1 MSRTGGETSL
11 AVIVSKAPHALQKLA
26 GDSGQNLAC
35 LAIVDPNRQSTPAPE
50 VLMELFGLTQA
61 EARVALQIG
70 AGKSVNEIAE
80 DSGVKVGTIRSQV
93 ISIFAKTGLNRQQD
107 VALFVR
113 DLGDLSRLSSGPPQ

>member
-1 MSRTGGETSL
+1 
-11 AVIVSKAPHALQKLA
+11 
-26 GDSGQNLAC
+26 
-35 LAIVDPNRQSTPAPE
+35 
-50 VLMELFGLTQA
+50 MELFGLTQA